1 MFDEM
6 KKKIILFGG
15 TFDPIHVGHISVAE
29 HAAEQISAQK
39 VIFIPA
45 SRSPHKNMLP
55 VASVEHR
62 LEMVRLAIAEQN
74 KFCVSDCELK
84 RPQPSYTL
92 DTVIDFR
99 AKYDAD
105 TRIYVLIGADMLHD
119 LDKWYCICDL
129 IDACNLSVMLRG
141 GAEEPDFDRFEKTLG
156 HQRVEKLKA
165 DMIST
170 PLIDISSSEIRQ
182 KLAEGA
188 DVNDMLDADV
198 LAYIRKNRLYSL

>member
-1 MFDEM
+1 M

-15 TFDPIHVGHISVAE
+15 TFDPVHVGHIRVAE
-29 HAAEQISAQK
+29 YAAEQIAAHN

-45 SRSPHKNMLP
+45 GQSPHKNLLP
-55 VASVEHR
+55 IASGEHR
-62 LEMVRLAIAEQN
+62 IEMIRLAIAGHH
-74 KFCVSDCELK
+74 KFCLSDCELK

-92 DTVIDFR
+92 DTIMDFR
-99 AKYDAD
+99 SRYGTN

-141 GAEEPDFDRFEKTLG
+141 GTEEPDFDRFEKTLG